1 MWRNIA
7 SNAVTFLVVALFLLG
22 GLIVWGKTQYTTEG
36 PLDQAICLQVDRG
49 SNMKRVSVDLA
60 EKGAVSSAR
69 MFRVGADYADKTSS
83 LKAGSYLVEG
93 GASMEQIVYLVTKGG
108 ANTCGIE
115 VVYRIGINRVGVQ
128 VRELD
133 PATGRYVEKIKF
145 SPATDEAPSAFAAVK
160 DKADTRFRVALAEGV
175 TSWQVVNSLKSIDVL
190 KGEVAEVPAE
200 GTLGPDSY
208 EVKPGDERAGLLAR
222 MQDQQAR
229 WIADAWEGR
238 NSAVPV
244 DNPEDLLIL
253 ASLIEKETGVARE
266 REQVASVFVNRLNK
280 NMRLQTDPTVI
291 YGITKGEGIL
301 GRGLRRSELR
311 AETPWNTYVIP
322 ALPPTPIANPG
333 RASLLAAANP
343 DETPYIFFVAD
354 GTGGHAFAV
363 TLEEH
368 NRNVAKWRKIEA
380 EKKAVEGN

>member
-1 MWRNIA
+1 
-7 SNAVTFLVVALFLLG
+7 
-22 GLIVWGKTQYTTEG
+22 
-36 PLDQAICLQVDRG
+36 
-49 SNMKRVSVDLA
+49 
-60 EKGAVSSAR
+60 
-69 MFRVGADYADKTSS
+69 
-83 LKAGSYLVEG
+83 
-93 GASMEQIVYLVTKGG
+93 
-108 ANTCGIE
+108 
-115 VVYRIGINRVGVQ
+115 
-128 VRELD
+128 
-133 PATGRYVEKIKF
+133 
-145 SPATDEAPSAFAAVK
+145 
-160 DKADTRFRVALAEGV
+160 
-175 TSWQVVNSLKSIDVL
+175 L

-244 DNPEDLLIL
+244 NNREDLLIL

-311 AETPWNTYVIP
+311 AKTPWNTYVIP

-380 EKKAVEGN
+380 EKKAAEGN